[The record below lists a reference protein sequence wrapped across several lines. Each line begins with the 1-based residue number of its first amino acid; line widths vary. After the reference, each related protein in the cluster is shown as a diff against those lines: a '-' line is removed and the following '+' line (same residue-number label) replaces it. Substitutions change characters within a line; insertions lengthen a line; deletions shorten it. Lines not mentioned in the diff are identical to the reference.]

1 VIGPVN
7 VPLSVLADV
16 GVKRTDT
23 SVSIL
28 LAEGADAAAVQA
40 ELEEGVADVP
50 IVTVM
55 DKEQFAESIKDQI
68 NLLLNMIY
76 GLLAL
81 AIVIAVIGIINTLSL
96 SVIERTREI
105 GLLRAVG
112 LSRPR
117 LRRMVTLE
125 SVTIA
130 VMGSVLGM
138 AVGLLIG
145 VLLRQSLSDD
155 LTELALPLQNL
166 VLFLVIA
173 VLFGVLAAII
183 PAVRA
188 SRMKVLEAIA
198 TE

>member
-1 VIGPVN
+1 MGI
-7 VPLSVLADV
+7 
-16 GVKRTDT
+16 KRTDT
-23 SVSIL
+23 SLSINV
-28 LAEGADAAAVQA
+28 AEGADPATVQA
-40 ELEEGVADVP
+40 DLEQLVEDLP
-50 IVTVM
+50 IVTVY
-55 DKEQFAESIKDQI
+55 DKVGFADSLKEQI
-68 NLLLNMIY
+68 NLLLYLIY

-81 AIVIAVIGIINTLSL
+81 AIVIAVIGIVNTLSL
-96 SVIERTREI
+96 SVIERTREV

-125 SVTIA
+125 SVTIS
-130 VMGSVLGM
+130 VMGALLGM
-138 AVGLLIG
+138 AVGLLVG

-166 VLFLVIA
+166 LIFLGISVVFGVIA
-173 VLFGVLAAII
+173 AVI